1 MAKGDGAA
9 EPERPSDGGDPL
21 FTSYHKTL
29 PVNAGVSLAI
39 SSIAAITLLP
49 ALPLAWIGVWW
60 LAQFLYAS
68 LMLLG
73 WWRSKR
79 RPRRTSLSPELHAK
93 RSLRRRRQA
102 VMSGLIGGG
111 LWGCASLFLDTLD
124 PARQVFLLTVSAGM
138 VSGAATTLAAMPLAA
153 AAYVLSTVLPF
164 VVAFMLRG
172 EATYYALGAMAVVFA
187 LAMIASSRIIYDM
200 IAKNRRLRDENQGLF
215 ERTRAAHAALL
226 DVAESSEAFD
236 FTDATGSVTQWNRK
250 FADLLKLDTTRLY
263 GGAPLDDVLA
273 AAGLPPEKV
282 QAAIVTPNT
291 SHPLPV
297 ATGRWV
303 RPLERTTPQGDTAL
317 LLLDVTE
324 QYAANGVL
332 ERQNRRLEELVAEV
346 SQARDA
352 AERASRAK
360 SSFLANMSHELRTP
374 LNAVIGFSDIVRQK
388 LYGEQSPRYDEY
400 IRDIYA
406 SATHLL
412 GIIDDILDLAR
423 VEANR
428 VGLNESDIDLGET
441 AAICARLVASAPGA
455 EGKQV
460 LADLPASLPRL
471 RGDARLLRQVLLNL
485 LGNAVKFSGPA
496 GSVRIGAALA
506 DAGGL
511 DIWVEDDGIGI
522 APDDHMRIF
531 APFEQA
537 EAARSRQY
545 GGVGL
550 GLALVRAYVEAH
562 QGSVALHSEVG
573 HGTRVTLHFPP
584 ARTVPHENQATPP
597 D

>member
-1 MAKGDGAA
+1 MAEG
-9 EPERPSDGGDPL
+9 ERPNDGGDPL
-21 FTSYHKTL
+21 FISYHQIL

-49 ALPLAWIGVWW
+49 ALPLSWIGGWW
-60 LAQFLYAS
+60 LVHFSYAGFLLA
-68 LMLLG
+68 G
-73 WWRSKR
+73 WWRVRR
-79 RPRRTSLSPELHAK
+79 RPPGAALPPA
-93 RSLRRRRQA
+93 LREARNQRRQHRA
-102 VMSGLIGGG
+102 VISALIGGS
-111 LWGCASLFLDTLD
+111 LWGCAALFLDTLD
-124 PARQVFLLTVSAGM
+124 PARQTFLLTVCAGM
-138 VSGAATTLAAMPLAA
+138 VSGAATTLASMPRAA
-153 AAYVLSTVLPF
+153 AAYVLATVLPF

-200 IAKNRRLRDENQGLF
+200 IARNRRLRDDNQALF

-226 DVAESSEAFD
+226 DVAESSEAFV
-236 FTDATGSVTQWNRK
+236 FIDADRKVTQWNRK
-250 FADLLKLDTTRLY
+250 FADLLKLDASRLY
-263 GGAPLDDVLA
+263 GGASLDEVLA
-273 AAGLPPEKV
+273 AAGLPPAKV

-303 RPLERTTPQGDTAL
+303 RPLERSTPQGDTAL

-324 QYAANGVL
+324 QYAANEVL
-332 ERQNRRLEELVAEV
+332 ARQNRRLEELVAEV
-346 SQARDA
+346 SQARDT

-400 IRDIYA
+400 VADIHS

-428 VGLNESDIDLGET
+428 IGLNESDIDLAET
-441 AAICARLVASAPGA
+441 AAVCARLAASAPAA

-460 LADLPASLPRL
+460 LTDLPASLPRL
-471 RGDARLLRQVLLNL
+471 RGDARLFRQVLLNL
-485 LGNAVKFSGPA
+485 LGNAVKFSGPT
-496 GSVRIGAALA
+496 GSVRIGANVSE
-506 DAGGL
+506 AGGL
-511 DIWVEDDGIGI
+511 NIWVEDDGIGI
-522 APDDHMRIF
+522 APSDHARIF

-562 QGSVALHSEVG
+562 QGSVVLHSDVG
-573 HGTRVTLHFPP
+573 HGTRVTLQFPP
-584 ARTVPHENQATPP
+584 ERTMQRDNQAALL